1 MMADET
7 ALGGL
12 VDTTAA
18 EHGFSGVVRI
28 DRDDRTLVAAAYG
41 LADRRHAISNR
52 VGTRFGI
59 ASGTKS
65 LTAMTVV
72 GLVDDGIL
80 AFDTK
85 ARALL
90 RDDLPLIDDRVT
102 VQHLLAHRSGIGD
115 YLDEALLSDVDDYVM
130 PLPVHRLDTTE
141 AYLPM
146 LDRHP
151 QREPPGETFR
161 YNNSGYVVLA
171 LLAERAA
178 GTSFDALVDQ
188 CVCRRADLDS
198 TAFLR
203 SDELPGD
210 AAVGYLAVD
219 GLRTN
224 VLHLPVRGSG
234 DGGIFTTANDVHLLW
249 RAFLAGEVVTPARR
263 DLMLHPFSDAPEQ
276 AGRYGMGCWRH
287 RTTDLVWFEGMDAGV
302 SFRSVH
308 DPGTG
313 VTHTVLSN
321 TSSGAWP
328 MTRAIDDAL
337 GLS

>member
-1 MMADET
+1 MADGDG
-7 ALGGL
+7 LGEL
-12 VDTTAA
+12 VDATAA
-18 EHGFSGVVRI
+18 EHRFSGVVRI
-28 DRDDRTLVAAAYG
+28 DRGDHTLVAAAYG
-41 LADRRHAISNR
+41 LADRRHAIPNH

-72 GLVDDGIL
+72 GLVDDGVL
-80 AFDTK
+80 TLDTP
-85 ARALL
+85 ARSLL
-90 RDDLPLIDDRVT
+90 RDDLPMIDDRVT

-115 YLDEALLSDVDDYVM
+115 YLDEAVLGDIDDYVM
-130 PLPVHRLDTTE
+130 PVPVHRLDTTE
-141 AYLPM
+141 GYLPM
-146 LDRHP
+146 LDGLP
-151 QREPPGETFR
+151 QREQPGDTFR

-178 GTSFDALVDQ
+178 GMSFHTLVDQ
-188 CVCRRADLDS
+188 RVCRCADLGS
-198 TAFLR
+198 TEFLR

-210 AAVGYLAVD
+210 VAVGYLALD

-234 DGGIFTTANDVHLLW
+234 DGGIFTTADDVNRLW
-249 RAFLAGEVVTPARR
+249 RAFLGGEIVTPEHR
-263 DLMLHPFSDAPEQ
+263 DVMLHPFSDAPEQ
-276 AGRYGMGCWRH
+276 GGRYGLGCWRH
-287 RTTDLVWFEGMDAGV
+287 RTTDLAWFEGMDAGV

-308 DPGTG
+308 DPGSG
-313 VTHTVLSN
+313 ITHTVLSN